1 MVRDP
6 IARNV
11 KQSAMFDFVNPRRTA
26 RCCATV
32 LALCVAAVQAPLHAA
47 TVFPALKR
55 PALQVKAPERQ
66 VMQAAAQA
74 GARIVAIGER
84 GLVVLSDDE
93 GQTWRQ
99 ARQVPVSTTLTAM
112 SFSNDKLG
120 WAVGHGGVVLHTRDG
135 GETWALQA
143 DGATLAKAALQA
155 AEASVQQSPDSPT
168 AQRAL
173 QDARVL
179 LADGPDKPLLDVHF
193 QDARHGWV
201 VGAYNLF
208 FETADGG
215 VTWKGIGSR
224 LDNPKALHLNAIRA
238 QGDRVVIVGEQGRIY
253 RSLDNGQSFQ
263 SLTSPYKGSW
273 FTLALPGDG
282 SVVAAGLRGNAF
294 RSPDGG
300 NTWLPIEGAPPVS
313 FLSATA
319 LKDGSVLLA
328 NQGGQLFSVRQG
340 SALSAVP
347 APPVPMLTNLL
358 VLRDRGLLA
367 VGLGGVMR
375 LAIPAQN
382 ESTK

>member
-1 MVRDP
+1 MSHSFKRS
-6 IARNV
+6 R
-11 KQSAMFDFVNPRRTA
+11 SALMLGAVLTA
-26 RCCATV
+26 
-32 LALCVAAVQAPLHAA
+32 LAGPVVAAL
-47 TVFPALKR
+47 VFPALGR

-66 VMQAAAQA
+66 VMEAAVQA
-74 GARIVAIGER
+74 GARIVAVGER
-84 GLVVLSDDE
+84 GLVVLSDDG

-99 ARQVPVSTTLTAM
+99 AHQVPVSTTLTAL
-112 SFSNDKLG
+112 FFANDKLG

-135 GETWALQA
+135 GETWTLQA

-155 AEASVQQSPDSPT
+155 AQAAAQQSPDSPT

-173 QDARVL
+173 KDAQIL
-179 LADGPDKPLLDVHF
+179 LADGPDKPLLDVYF
-193 QDARHGWV
+193 QDAQRGWV

-208 FETADGG
+208 FETTDGG
-215 VTWKGIGSR
+215 ATWKGLGPR
-224 LDNPKALHLNAIRA
+224 LDNPKALHLYAIRA
-238 QGDRVVIVGEQGRIY
+238 QGQSVFIVGEQGRIY

-263 SLTSPYKGSW
+263 SLASPYKGSW

-300 NTWLPIEGAPPVS
+300 NTWLRIEGAPPVS

-328 NQGGQLFSVRQG
+328 NQGGQLFSLRQG
-340 SALSAVP
+340 SALS
-347 APPVPMLTNLL
+347 PVPVPPMPPLTNLL
-358 VLRDRGLLA
+358 VLRDHGLLA

-375 LAIPAQN
+375 LAISVQN